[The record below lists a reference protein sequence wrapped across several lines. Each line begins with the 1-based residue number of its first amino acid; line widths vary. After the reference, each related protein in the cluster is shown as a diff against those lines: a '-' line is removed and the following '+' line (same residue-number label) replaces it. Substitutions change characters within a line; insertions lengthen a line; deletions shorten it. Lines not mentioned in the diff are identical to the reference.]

1 MWRKLSGD
9 LPRDLPNLLRHNHS
23 TRLVVTRPALR
34 AKAKDRAS
42 YSFQQ
47 L

>member
-9 LPRDLPNLLRHNHS
+9 LPRDLPDLLRHNHS
-23 TRLVVTRPALR
+23 TKLVVTRPAGR
-34 AKAKDRAS
+34 AKAKVRAF